1 MSVRGDDHVSRAAAQ
16 PGDPAGPPPGL
27 RSVLGAG
34 SANVL
39 ARGLAILAGLVT
51 VPLVARSLDGDQ
63 FGLYLTL
70 TTVFAMLSTL
80 DFGIGGAVLSQVS
93 AAAAHADRKLVAGVV
108 SSATFAL
115 SVAGAG
121 VLLLTAV
128 TVPFLPLQGLLGA
141 QDVSDGTIVLALT
154 VTLAATACAIP
165 LSVAGRVLFGLHRGK
180 AASVFAVIGSAVQ
193 TVLLGLCAAV
203 DAPLA
208 IFVVAGTSA
217 VLVAGIA
224 TSAYLVRS
232 WEVPPRPQRALVT
245 RERVRML
252 GREGGMLFVLALLG
266 VIAFQSDTLIIA
278 HYLGVDTVPGFA
290 LSLRIFGLL
299 PLLAGLFMT
308 PLWAAFRDARERDR
322 WPWVRRTLYRSLLG
336 TLVVSVL
343 CAVVLIPAT
352 PWLLHLWVGDEV
364 AAPSLDL
371 RLALGAYIVVMTCSA
386 TLAAYLN
393 AMGKLRMQ
401 AWLAGVMAVSN
412 IALSVV
418 LVMSVGVAGPV
429 WATVITQTVIVLLPC
444 LGYALVHVRRAGREV
459 LPATSP

>member
-1 MSVRGDDHVSRAAAQ
+1 MTAAETR
-16 PGDPAGPPPGL
+16 PPGL
-27 RSVLGAG
+27 RSVVGAG

-51 VPLVARSLDGDQ
+51 VPLVAGSLDGDQ

-93 AAAAHADRKLVAGVV
+93 AATAHADRKLVAGVV
-108 SSATFAL
+108 SSAAFAL

-141 QDVSDGTIVLALT
+141 QDVSDATIVLALT

-193 TVLLGLCAAV
+193 TVLLGLCALV
-203 DAPLA
+203 DAPLGA
-208 IFVVAGTSA
+208 FVLAGTSA
-217 VLVAGIA
+217 VLVAGVT
-224 TSAYLVRS
+224 TSAYLLWTWDVASR
-232 WEVPPRPQRALVT
+232 PRWAMVS

-252 GREGGMLFVLALLG
+252 GREGGMLFLLALLG
-266 VIAFQSDTLIIA
+266 VVAYQSDTLIIA
-278 HYLGVDTVPGFA
+278 HYLGADAVPGFA
-290 LSLRIFGLL
+290 LPLRIFGLL
-299 PLLAGLFMT
+299 PLLAGLFLT

-322 WPWVRRTLYRSLLG
+322 WPWIRRTLNRSLVG
-336 TLVVSVL
+336 TLAVSVL
-343 CAVVLIPAT
+343 CALVLVPLT

-371 RLALGAYIVVMTCSA
+371 RLALGAYVVVMTSSA

-393 AMGKLRMQ
+393 AMSQLRLQ
-401 AWLAGVMAVSN
+401 AWLGAVMAVSN
-412 IALSVV
+412 IALSVA
-418 LVMSVGVAGPV
+418 LVTSIGVAGPV

-444 LGYALVHVRRAGREV
+444 LGFALLHVRRAGREV
-459 LPATSP
+459 VPATSP